1 MTLKFA
7 QITASAA
14 NFTTIDALIGVQS
27 LTSGGGNDRLF
38 SLPQIASAI
47 LTSPTIT
54 GHATVEGVTLTGAT
68 GTGSL
73 VLDHAPTIGTA
84 TLNSPTI
91 NTATMGNV
99 TISTATI
106 NNSTLNTATINNAT
120 LNTATLN
127 TATLVSPTL
136 TNAVLNAPLINNAA
150 LATATINTATIN
162 NVAINTAVIANATI
176 NTGALNNVTSNTA
189 VINNSTL
196 NTATLN
202 SPTLNTATIN
212 TATINNSTLNT
223 ATLSTSTI
231 NNSTLGTAVINNSTL
246 GTATLNNSTLNTATI
261 NTGTLNNVLVN
272 PSAATTGF
280 ILKSN
285 GTLLA
290 PTWVG
295 GMVLL
300 NTLTANQLGSAVDT
314 TSLTSTFSRYR
325 ITFENVCPVASATL
339 TCSLNLQVATSGTSW
354 IAASYISSVQVN
366 VGLTTVL
373 TGTTS
378 LFYLSGLQAT
388 TCVGT
393 STLYGVNGVVE
404 LVNPA
409 NAIFRK
415 SINGK
420 LNYMTPG
427 AVSTVTHA
435 EAIVSGFWDGG
446 TNAITGINVAFQTGN
461 IATGTIRIYGV
472 V

>member
-1 MTLKFA
+1 MTLKFS
-7 QITASAA
+7 QVTASIA
-14 NFTTIDALIGVQS
+14 NFTTIDALLGVQS

-47 LTSPTIT
+47 LTSPNIT
-54 GHATVEGVTLTGAT
+54 GHATIEGVLLSGVT
-68 GTGSL
+68 GTGKL
-73 VLDHAPTIGTA
+73 VLDHVPTIGTA
-84 TLNSPTI
+84 TLNSPTL
-91 NTATMGNV
+91 NTA

-106 NNSTLNTATINNAT
+106 NNATINNAT
-120 LNTATLN
+120 INTATINTAVINNATLN

-136 TNAVLNAPLINNAA
+136 TNAVLSAPVINNAA

-162 NVAINTAVIANATI
+162 NAAINTATLSNVTI
-176 NTGALNNVTSNTA
+176 NTGTLNNITIGTATINNATLNTA
-189 VINNSTL
+189 VIGTSTINNSTIG
-196 NTATLN
+196 TATINN
-202 SPTLNTATIN
+202 SALNTATIN
-212 TATINNSTLNT
+212 TATINN
-223 ATLSTSTI
+223 
-231 NNSTLGTAVINNSTL
+231 G
-246 GTATLNNSTLNTATI
+246 TLNTATI

-272 PSAATTGF
+272 PAAATTGF

-290 PTWVG
+290 PTWAG

-314 TSLTSTFSRYR
+314 TSLTSTFSRYC
-325 ITFENVCPVASATL
+325 IAFENVCPVATATL

-354 IAASYISSVQVN
+354 IAASYVSNVQVN

-427 AVSTVTHA
+427 AVGTTTHA
-435 EAIVSGFWDGG
+435 EALPSGFWDGNS
-446 TNAITGINVAFQTGN
+446 NAITAINIAFQTGN
-461 IATGTIRIYGV
+461 IATGTIRIYGIV
-472 V
+472 